1 VQEKKPIRRNSTKVI
16 KGGLLMTIT
25 PMDIQNKE
33 FERSFRGY
41 DIEDVDEFLDR
52 VAKDIEGLMRENME
66 LKDQINQLLEKNKNY
81 QKLEETM
88 HNAIVVAQETAE
100 EVKHSAK
107 READL
112 IRREAESEAKRIID
126 DARNRSSKIM
136 SEQEELFKQAQIFKM
151 RFRSFVEA
159 QLATLEREDWLDDSK
174 LDYAKTEPR
183 RSFEPQPDYEPKP
196 VFEPKNDFEPEAEFE
211 ARGDFVSEIEPEF
224 ESKVEFEAASDYDAK
239 PVIEP
244 EPEPEFRSTLDHD
257 YETDP
262 EF

>member
-1 VQEKKPIRRNSTKVI
+1 
-16 KGGLLMTIT
+16 MTIT

-52 VAKDIEGLMRENME
+52 VAKDIEGLMRDNME

-107 READL
+107 RESDL
-112 IRREAESEAKRIID
+112 IRREAESEAKRIVD
-126 DARNRSSKIM
+126 EARSRSGKIM
-136 SEQEELFKQAQIFKM
+136 SEQEELIKQAQIFKM

-159 QLATLEREDWLDDSK
+159 QLAALESEDWLEDSK
-174 LDYAKTEPR
+174 TEFAKSEPR
-183 RSFEPQPDYEPKP
+183 RSFEPQPD
-196 VFEPKNDFEPEAEFE
+196 FEPQPVPEAKDDFEPTPEFEPIADFEPEP
-211 ARGDFVSEIEPEF
+211 DPEF
-224 ESKVEFEAASDYDAK
+224 ESKVRFEAASDYEAK
-239 PVIEP
+239 PDFEA
-244 EPEPEFRSTLDHD
+244 EPEFRPAPDHD
-257 YETDP
+257 FETDP

>member
-1 VQEKKPIRRNSTKVI
+1 
-16 KGGLLMTIT
+16 MTIT

-41 DIEDVDEFLDR
+41 DIDDVDEFLDR
-52 VAKDIEGLMRENME
+52 VAKDIESFMRENME

-126 DARNRSSKIM
+126 EARSRSGKIM
-136 SEQEELFKQAQIFKM
+136 SEQEELFKQAQIYKM

-159 QLATLEREDWLDDSK
+159 QLATLEREDWLEDSQ
-174 LDYAKTEPR
+174 LEYAKSETR
-183 RSFEPQPDYEPKP
+183 RSFESQPEPEPKP
-196 VFEPKNDFEPEAEFE
+196 EFEARTDFEPEPKPEFE
-211 ARGDFVSEIEPEF
+211 ARTDFEPEPKPEF
-224 ESKVEFEAASDYDAK
+224 ETKTDFKPEPDPEIESNVGFEAANDYLVK
-239 PVIEP
+239 PDL
-244 EPEPEFRSTLDHD
+244 EPEPEFRPASDND
-257 YETDP
+257 FETDP